1 MDIRSRTA
9 DRLPYLSSAFLD
21 TLTISTSEV
30 VGEIERQIVGQR
42 QGKVWC
48 APKAVVLPGD
58 DRYIM
63 ATLGVATEPRVL
75 ATKSLVVN
83 PRNAERGLA
92 TLNSLISLL
101 DAETGLPLA
110 LVDGNWVTTKR
121 TAGLSAVAAKRL
133 ARSDSSSAA
142 FIGCGVQARGHL
154 EALGDLFPLR
164 EIRAFGRGTRNR
176 DALCG
181 LAASRGMTALPCDTA
196 KAAVDGADIVVTT
209 VTLIPEPVPFLDA
222 GWMKAGSFAVIADVA
237 LPWLPETMPIF
248 DRIVVDDLEQEAKM
262 SKPMIKSGNVAGDL
276 TGLVC
281 GDVASRQGVSERTAF
296 AFRGMAVGDLA
307 IAGLAYLRAKKI
319 GALETE

>member
-1 MDIRSRTA
+1 MDIQSRTA
-9 DRLPYLSSAFLD
+9 DKLPYLSSAFLD
-21 TLTISTSEV
+21 TLTISTAEV
-30 VGEIERQIVGQR
+30 VGEIERHIVGQR

-63 ATLGVATEPRVL
+63 ATLGVASESRVL

-83 PRNAERGLA
+83 PRNAGHGLA

-133 ARSDSSSAA
+133 ARSDSSSVA

-154 EALGDLFPLR
+154 EALGDLYPLR
-164 EIRAFGRGTRNR
+164 EIRAFGRGARNR
-176 DALCG
+176 DALCR
-181 LAASRGMTALPCDTA
+181 LAASRGVTAVPCDTA

-209 VTLIPEPVPFLDA
+209 VTLIPEPVPFIDA
-222 GWMKAGSFAVIADVA
+222 RWMKAGSFAVIADVA
-237 LPWLPETMPIF
+237 LPWLPETMSSF
-248 DRIVVDDLEQEAKM
+248 DRIVIDDLEQEAKM
-262 SKPMIKSGNVAGDL
+262 TKPMIKSGPVAGDL
-276 TGLVC
+276 MGLVC
-281 GDVASRQGVSERTAF
+281 GDIPGRQSASEKTAF

-319 GALETE
+319 GALDIQ